1 MAISVVRGLILK
13 ETKVGEADKIL
24 TILVKDV
31 GKLSVSAKGA
41 RRTKGVLSSGTS
53 LFTYADF
60 TIQTGTKH
68 HFLLQVDIIE
78 SFYALT
84 SELITLSYASY
95 FAELADKTTIFDN
108 PANQTLFLT
117 INILKRLA
125 DKKLSPLLAAPIYEL
140 KLLQY
145 NGFMPNIE
153 YCINCGKPHDNIMSP
168 SGTLCK
174 VCAKYAYKTIN
185 INDTLLYTIMYIM
198 ANEPPHLLDF
208 SIDTQLLKPLGDI
221 TSNMIDTHFGIVLK
235 TKKFI
240 ESLKTV

>member
-1 MAISVVRGLILK
+1 MAISVVRGLILR
-13 ETKVGEADKIL
+13 EIKVGEADKIL

-31 GKLSVSAKGA
+31 GKISVSAKGA
-41 RRTKGVLSSGTS
+41 RRTRGTLSSGTS

-60 TIQTGTKH
+60 TIQTGKKH
-68 HFLLQVDIIE
+68 HFLVQADIIE

-84 SELITLSYASY
+84 SELVTLSYAAY
-95 FAELADKTTIFDN
+95 FTELADKTTIEDN

-125 DKKLSPLLAAPIYEL
+125 DKKLSPLLASPVFEL

-145 NGFMPNIE
+145 SGFMPH
-153 YCINCGKPHDNIMSP
+153 INCCVGCGKLHDNIMSP

-174 VCAKYAYKTIN
+174 ACAKYATKTTN
-185 INDTLLYTIMYIM
+185 VNDTLLYTIQYIL
-198 ANEPPHLLDF
+198 ANEPPRLLDF
-208 SIDTQLLKPLGDI
+208 GIDTKLLKPLGEI
-221 TSNMIDTHFGIVLK
+221 TSNMIDTHLGIVLK

-240 ESLKTV
+240 ESL